1 VWGDDASEQATSQ
14 YELLW
19 KAGQHSNTATATGSY
34 SDDAGHLS
42 TVSDTD
48 LAYYYGSMPGLVTNS
63 SLCTFGDTFNL
74 IFTPDMRLGAP
85 FGYINY
91 KLSDSN
97 PGQFYYNVFYSGQ
110 VGEVK
115 EFTFEIPAP
124 FVTQGAVPVHAY
136 SGVDIFSCGGQTCL
150 TPKGEVAGFKLS
162 DMTWGDF
169 DGDGKTEYTFNVTV
183 PETGFLYVNM
193 HLDFG
198 LEKQSGWLK
207 GEAGGLVDYE
217 DAKDNP
223 VVTSSDPAVLP
234 TILEGTEYVFSSN
247 LVGSEDSIFN
257 NNVFK
262 NLKGNGG
269 FVINNQG
276 TLDTADDVLLSKVLL
291 KVVEKAKPGTILWQ
305 GESDNDG
312 WFYANFGPTGKKITY
327 TVTADTNGDGKLNGL
342 DKSMDFDLGGPV
354 KFAITDFFGD
364 WQHS

>member
-1 VWGDDASEQATSQ
+1 
-14 YELLW
+14 
-19 KAGQHSNTATATGSY
+19 
-34 SDDAGHLS
+34 
-42 TVSDTD
+42 
-48 LAYYYGSMPGLVTNS
+48 
-63 SLCTFGDTFNL
+63 
-74 IFTPDMRLGAP
+74 
-85 FGYINY
+85 
-91 KLSDSN
+91 
-97 PGQFYYNVFYSGQ
+97 
-110 VGEVK
+110 
-115 EFTFEIPAP
+115 
-124 FVTQGAVPVHAY
+124 
-136 SGVDIFSCGGQTCL
+136 
-150 TPKGEVAGFKLS
+150 
-162 DMTWGDF
+162 MTWGDF

-207 GEAGGLVDYE
+207 SEAGGLVDYE

-269 FVINNQG
+269 FVHATNG
-276 TLDTADDVLLSKVLL
+276 TADESDDLLLSNVLV
-291 KVVEKAKPGTILWQ
+291 KVVEKAKPGTTLWQ
-305 GESDNDG
+305 GNTDADG

-354 KFAITDFFGD
+354 KFAVTDFFGD
-364 WQHS
+364 WPAFIETCCDGRGRAAQRSPASRKPHTAGPEPAVFLTPRTAQTTPCTSLPWRVSYPISQTHLPRMER